1 MHRLLAMMMSMV
13 FVMMVS
19 IVSMVLL
26 ACCWCVVDGIVDSG
40 VNVVVYAVDG
50 VVDDIVD
57 GY

>member
-1 MHRLLAMMMSMV
+1 MMMSMV